1 MKILKHPFHLLL
13 IAVGAI
19 SIAVVLWRVEP
30 TGQHVAA
37 YVGGLVA
44 LWAAVDL
51 ARRLGLEPAGDP
63 ARGRQDN
70 AGKAE

>member
-1 MKILKHPFHLLL
+1 MKILKHPFHMLA
-13 IAVGAI
+13 IAAGAI
-19 SIAVVLWRVEP
+19 SIAVVLWKVEP
-30 TGQHVAA
+30 TGRHVVA
-37 YVGGLVA
+37 YVGGLMA

-70 AGKAE
+70 VGKAE